1 MKKIAL
7 LFCLICLCT
16 LTFAEGRMQVMID
29 YSNGIYRGLLYD
41 RIIVDEPDFIKDKP
55 RYETRFMNEFQ
66 DNYNGAAYLTEEIDE
81 TDDIVTIRIIKV
93 SPKGYVTA
101 DVFYGNK
108 IIRMEGKGGVFGTFL
123 NLFGDG
129 MQSLG
134 RDIALWLNTIC
145 SPTVSNPK

>member
-1 MKKIAL
+1 MKKMVF

-55 RYETRFMNEFQ
+55 RYEARFMNEFQ

-81 TDDIVTIRIIKV
+81 TDDIVTVRIIKV

-101 DVFYGNK
+101 DVLYDNK
-108 IIRMEGKGGVFGTFL
+108 IVRMEGKGGVFGTFL

-129 MQSLG
+129 MRSLG
-134 RDIALWLNTIC
+134 RDIALWLNTV
-145 SPTVSNPK
+145 SAPTDSNH